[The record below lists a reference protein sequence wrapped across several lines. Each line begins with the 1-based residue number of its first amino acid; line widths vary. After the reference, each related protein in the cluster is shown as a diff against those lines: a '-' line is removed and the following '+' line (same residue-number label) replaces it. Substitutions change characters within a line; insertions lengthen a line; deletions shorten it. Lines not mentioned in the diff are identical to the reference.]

1 MAHNEA
7 VDVVLVGAG
16 IMSATLAVLLKELDP
31 GLKLEVV
38 ELMDSGAAES
48 SNPWNNAGTGHAGLC
63 ELNYTPPARDGS
75 IDIKKAVQINTQF
88 EVSKQFWAYL
98 TQKGTFG
105 SSKNF
110 ISAVPHLSFVQGEK
124 GIAFLKT
131 RFEAMRTHHAFS
143 SMEYTEDKATLAEW
157 MPLMMPGRPA
167 DEQIAA
173 TRVMNGTD
181 VNFGNLTNQLLKHL
195 TSTPDAQVK
204 YCKRVTGLSRK
215 GDGWSVSIKDV
226 NSGSTREIDAKFV
239 FLGAGGAALPLLQLS
254 GIEESKGFGGF
265 PVSGQWLRCD
275 NPEVVKHHQAKV
287 YSQAAVGSP
296 PMSVPHLDTRV
307 VDGKKSLLFGPYA
320 GFTTKFL
327 KHGSFLDLPLSVRA
341 ANIKPMLAVARD
353 NMDLT
358 KYLVSE
364 VMQSMEQR
372 LESLRRFYP
381 EAKAEDW
388 RLEIAGQRVQIIK
401 KDAKKGG
408 VLQFG
413 TELVSAKDGSL
424 AALLGASPGAS
435 VTVSIML
442 DLIER
447 CFPEKARG
455 EWAAKLNEIFP
466 AREKELETDAQLY
479 ERVSTQNNERL
490 ELVEKHSEAHSIA

>member
-31 GLKLEVV
+31 SLKLEVV

-63 ELNYTPPARDGS
+63 ELNYTPQAADGS
-75 IDIKKAVQINTQF
+75 IDIKKAVHINTQF
-88 EVSKQFWAYL
+88 EVSKQFWSYL
-98 TQKGTFG
+98 ARKGTFG
-105 SSKNF
+105 SSKSF
-110 ISAVPHLSFVQGEK
+110 ISPVPHLSFVQGEE
-124 GIAFLKT
+124 GIAFLKA
-131 RFEAMRTHHAFS
+131 RFEAMHKHHAFAA
-143 SMEYTEDKATLAEW
+143 MEYTEDKAKLAEW

-167 DEQIAA
+167 DEPIAA
-173 TRVMNGTD
+173 TRVMKGTD
-181 VNFGNLTNQLLKHL
+181 VNFGALTNQLLKHL
-195 TSTPDAQVK
+195 ASSPDAQVK

-215 GDGWSVSIKDV
+215 GQGWSVSIKDV
-226 NSGSTREIDAKFV
+226 NTGNTREVDAKFV
-239 FLGAGGAALPLLQLS
+239 FLGAGGAALPLLQMS
-254 GIEESKGFGGF
+254 GVEESKGFGGF

-275 NPEVVKHHQAKV
+275 NPEVVKRHQAKV

-307 VDGKKSLLFGPYA
+307 VDGKTSLLFGPYA

-327 KHGSFLDLPLSVRA
+327 KHGSFMDLPLSVRA
-341 ANIKPMLAVARD
+341 ANIGPMLAVARD

-372 LESLRRFYP
+372 LASLRRFYP

-388 RLEIAGQRVQIIK
+388 RLEVAGQRVQIIK
-401 KDAKKGG
+401 KDPKKGG

-413 TELVSAKDGSL
+413 TELVSAKDGTL

-447 CFPEKARG
+447 CFPEKTHG
-455 EWAAKLNEIFP
+455 EWATKLNEIFP
-466 AREKELETDAQLY
+466 AREKALETDAQLY
-479 ERVSTQNNERL
+479 QRINTQTNETL
-490 ELVEKHSEAHSIA
+490 ELVEKSNETESIA